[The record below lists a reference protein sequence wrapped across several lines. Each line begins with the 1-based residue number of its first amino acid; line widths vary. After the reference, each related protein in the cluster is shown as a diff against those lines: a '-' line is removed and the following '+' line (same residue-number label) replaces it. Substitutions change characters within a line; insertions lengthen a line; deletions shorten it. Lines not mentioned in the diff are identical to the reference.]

1 MGFWTLLI
9 EVHGSWMWVGG
20 GVAGHG
26 WIGIGS
32 GRE

>member
-9 EVHGSWMWVGG
+9 EVHGLWMWVGG
-20 GVAGHG
+20 LAGHD
-26 WIGIGS
+26 WIGIGN